1 MNGLKLIVGVLSAGL
16 SVMLLLSAVF
26 WSLAMLCGWPK
37 ELAAEMGD
45 VWSFFQ
51 VIGLGLLAGYWPPAV
66 CWIVAGAVIVPAIIL
81 SQIFLCFEGDEPE
94 DQDGYQNIEHPV
106 TT

>member
-26 WSLAMLCGWPK
+26 WSLAMLCGWPE
-37 ELAAEMGD
+37 ELAPGPGAAGRL
-45 VWSFFQ
+45 FLYF
-51 VIGLGLLAGYWPPAV
+51 GLGLLAGYWPPAV

-81 SQIFLCFEGDEPE
+81 SQIFLWFEGDEPE
-94 DQDGYQNIEHPV
+94 DQDGYQNFEHPV